1 MVAVEEDS
9 TAAAVAADFMAA
21 GLRFTEVEVSAAEST
36 LGLSAD
42 AHTAAI
48 MAATTEGGATTA
60 DITAVTDGEA
70 EVTAGVGVI
79 GAADTVTAGADGESA
94 SAGRIGDGDMDI
106 PMAITTAPGITGLD
120 LIILTRPTVLRGI
133 PRALRIK
140 ATGTAILNRQIP
152 THGRSLTRTDP
163 QDMGRRRNRET
174 YSVRTTEALPRRV
187 REFSPLTG

>member
-9 TAAAVAADFMAA
+9 TAAVAADFMAA

-94 SAGRIGDGDMDI
+94 SAGRIGVGDMDI

-152 THGRSLTRTDP
+152 THGHSLTRTDP
-163 QDMGRRRNRET
+163 QDTGPHRHRET